1 MSIEKHSPAPWY
13 NVLIG
18 SKRYTISKD
27 EYPVSRVIM
36 DNKYNEANAKIIAAA
51 PELLKA
57 CQEMHS
63 LFLDRY
69 PYSYGVTEDV
79 FENACKAIKKA
90 TE

>member
-1 MSIEKHSPAPWY
+1 MSIKHSPAPWY

-18 SKRYTISKD
+18 SKRYTISKND
-27 EYPVSRVIM
+27 YPISVMVI
-36 DNKYNEANAKIIAAA
+36 DNEANAKIIAAA

-63 LFLDRY
+63 FLLDRH
-69 PYSYGVTEDV
+69 PYSSGAIESV
-79 FENACKAIKKA
+79 FENARKAIKKA